1 MQDWRLCKRLASASA
16 SCQFCAMDQARI
28 LPLEGI
34 HNFRDY
40 GGYDGQDGRRVRTN
54 LLWRSAQHG
63 EASEGDL
70 AAVDRL
76 GLATVIDLRGTSER
90 TANPCRRP
98 AGFAAEVLHSPG
110 ETAGLALHLEAAE
123 GALSQAQARAAMMRL
138 YEGIAFRENL
148 LPMLRTYFDVLLRA
162 ARPSLVHCVAGKDRT
177 GFAVALAQ
185 YALGVSRDAIVAD
198 YLLTNVAGNI
208 DRRIEQGAAAIRG
221 KYGPIDDATIRTLM
235 GVEEDYIITALDAAE
250 QAHGSLDA
258 YLEAVLGVDGG
269 ARETLR
275 RHYLEG

>member
-40 GGYDGQDGRRVRTN
+40 GGYDGEDGRRVRTN

-90 TANPCRRP
+90 TANPCRRA

-110 ETAGLALHLEAAE
+110 ETAGLALHLEA
-123 GALSQAQARAAMMRL
+123 GFVQRTPTQAQMGGRRAGG
-138 YEGIAFRENL
+138 EE
-148 LPMLRTYFDVLLRA
+148 
-162 ARPSLVHCVAGKDRT
+162 
-177 GFAVALAQ
+177 
-185 YALGVSRDAIVAD
+185 AD
-198 YLLTNVAGNI
+198 AGNV
-208 DRRIEQGAAAIRG
+208 DVG
-221 KYGPIDDATIRTLM
+221 
-235 GVEEDYIITALDAAE
+235 GVV
-250 QAHGSLDA
+250 S
-258 YLEAVLGVDGG
+258 VRCGG
-269 ARETLR
+269 CGRSWPP
-275 RHYLEG
+275 GWW